1 MLKALIVDDHEAN
14 VYLLQSVLA
23 ANGYR
28 TATAADGQAAL
39 DLALADTPDIII
51 SDILMPVMDGFTLC
65 RLCRQDERLRH
76 VPFVFYTATYTD
88 PNDEQAALS
97 AGADLFLVKP
107 LEPELFLERIA
118 EVLDR
123 CRRGELPVH
132 QEPVANEMEYLKEY
146 SAALVRKL
154 EDKVADVEAANRALR
169 IKEFAIES
177 APSGIVFID
186 LDGRITYANE
196 AMASLVG
203 RQRTALAG
211 TRLEA
216 YFGGSTGWDQAAKH
230 VAGRGRWAGELATT
244 AGPDRVVSATM
255 HTVTDDDGSPLCRMA
270 AFEDITE
277 RERMVEIAQ
286 RNQRL
291 ASLSLFAAGVAHDF
305 NNLLAGLFGNI
316 ELATC
321 NLLPDHPARQQLHCA
336 ATAFERARDLT
347 RRLVSFAKA
356 TPPSRRDLVAADLIR
371 ECCDLALAG
380 SGVTHAIDVAPG
392 TWSVLGDANQLS
404 QVFTNILLNARQA
417 MNDRGVIRVSV
428 ANSERPGEQPDQPPA
443 RLVCVTIT
451 DEGPGIAPEV
461 MPRLFEPLFTTKA
474 NGSGLGLATS
484 YAIVQAHGGVIE
496 ASSVAESGA
505 TFRVVLPAGQAPIA
519 SQEVIDTRPV
529 AASPNPIRVLVM
541 DDERMLRE
549 LAAGMLRKGGYD
561 VVTAADGAEAVEACD
576 SADRTGRPF
585 GAVILDLTVPGGMD
599 GSEAFRHLSARHPHL
614 PVIMSTGYALQSLDD
629 ATVQP
634 AAVLHKPYRM
644 HELLACVG
652 AVTTGGTSR
661 AA

>member
-1 MLKALIVDDHEAN
+1 MRKALIVDDHEAN

-23 ANGYR
+23 ASGYR

-65 RLCRQDERLRH
+65 RLCRQDERLRN

-123 CRRGELPVH
+123 CRRGELQTH

-186 LDGRITYANE
+186 LDGRITYANQ

-211 TRLEA
+211 TRLEE
-216 YFGGSTGWDQAAKH
+216 YFGGSAGWDQAAKR

-244 AGPDRVVSATM
+244 AGPARVVSATM
-255 HTVTDDDGSPLCRMA
+255 HTVADDDGSPLCRMA

-277 RERMVEIAQ
+277 RVRMVEIAQ

-321 NLLPDHPARQQLHCA
+321 NLPPDHPARRQLHCA
-336 ATAFERARDLT
+336 VTAFERARDLT

-461 MPRLFEPLFTTKA
+461 LPRLFEPLFTTKA
-474 NGSGLGLATS
+474 DGSGLGLATS

-496 ASSVAESGA
+496 ASSVAACGA

-519 SQEVIDTRPV
+519 SQEVIETRPV
-529 AASPNPIRVLVM
+529 APAPNPIRVLVM
-541 DDERMLRE
+541 DDERMLRD

-576 SADRTGRPF
+576 SADRAGRPF

-599 GSEAFRHLSARHPHL
+599 GSEAFRHLSARHPRL